1 MMVKYSYIFF
11 TIILTV
17 YGQLVI
23 KWRMSLKGELPQGLL
38 PKIVFVLSAYTDLW
52 IISGFIAAFLAS
64 MSWAAAMTKFE
75 LSQAYPFMS
84 LSFVLV
90 FLLSMYLFDEA
101 FSWAKFLGIILI
113 VLGVILSVQKF

>member
-1 MMVKYSYIFF
+1 MVKYSYIFF

-38 PKIVFVLSAYTDLW
+38 PKVAFILSAYTDLW

-64 MSWAAAMTKFE
+64 MSWAGAMTKFE

-90 FLLSMYLFDEA
+90 FLLSMYLFNEA
-101 FSWAKFLGIILI
+101 FVWAKFLGLILI
-113 VLGVILSVQKF
+113 VLGVIISVQKF